1 MKNFNGGVNQVVQ
14 SSNLLEEV
22 IK

>member
-1 MKNFNGGVNQVVQ
+1 MKIFTGGVNQVVQ